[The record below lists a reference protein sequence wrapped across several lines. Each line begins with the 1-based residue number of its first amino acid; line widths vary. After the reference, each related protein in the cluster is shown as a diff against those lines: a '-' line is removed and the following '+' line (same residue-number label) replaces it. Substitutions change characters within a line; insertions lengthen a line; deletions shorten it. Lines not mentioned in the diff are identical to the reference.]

1 MKITIF
7 GPPGSGKGTQSE
19 LISKYLNIKKISSG
33 DILRNEIFK
42 KSEIGLKIEK
52 EIEFGLLISDEL
64 ILSLILK
71 ETNKYKNFL
80 LDGIPRTLKQAFFLE
95 KNNIKINYVIE
106 IVVPDEVVINRI
118 KYRLIH
124 TASGRV
130 YNSLYNPPK
139 ITNKDDITQEDLIKR
154 DDDNEKSILIRL
166 NNYKKI
172 TYPILKFYKK
182 NEKINFMKIQ
192 GDKNINEIFEEIKNK
207 ISKV

>member
-64 ILSLILK
+64 ILNLILK

-106 IVVPDEVVINRI
+106 IVVSDEVVINRI

-139 ITNKDDITQEDLIKR
+139 TTNKDDITQEDLIKR

-182 NEKINFMKIQ
+182 NEKINFIKIQ